1 MNDMGPPLGGD
12 LLGTLA
18 VIVGTIA
25 TVYAFVVA
33 TRTTF
38 RPGETDDDHP
48 KRLIF
53 KDDR

>member
-1 MNDMGPPLGGD
+1 MGPPLGGD
-12 LLGTLA
+12 LPGTLI
-18 VIVGTIA
+18 VILGTIA

-33 TRTTF
+33 VRTSI
-38 RPGETDDDHP
+38 RPGEADADHP